1 MSRQSSRSIFYL
13 SLASLIV
20 LSGCLDK
27 FKKKEN
33 ESAVNNDDQSLVLLT
48 VNGVPKI
55 TVNNLEA
62 DLNELSEMD
71 QQIKMMLMFDP
82 EGTKERVFKE
92 QKRMAIIEEWARVS
106 GVRDS
111 AEYQSKKARIMN
123 HVGRQLDFE
132 QFLNTHKVDVTQADV
147 LDYYNQHKDQDY
159 HILISPAGIK
169 TQTVEF
175 ATQNDAQEFVNKLK
189 QAGINQID
197 KLANEQKLFVRNLN
211 INETSYADKDIKEA
225 VLKMKNFPAVVIVPD
240 QEKGKFWV
248 VAAQEHQA
256 AKYQEFDKVKD
267 ALKQMLMPKKVGEML
282 EVKIPE
288 YGEQFNLV
296 ENTTY
301 FEDLK
306 NAKKNSVSNA
316 SMIDMQDQ
324 NENGEEFDMAALDQQ

>member
-1 MSRQSSRSIFYL
+1 MSNQNSRSISYL
-13 SLASLIV
+13 SLAGLML

-27 FKKKEN
+27 TKKN
-33 ESAVNNDDQSLVLLT
+33 ESPSAVSNDDQSLVLLS

-106 GVRDS
+106 GVRQS
-111 AEYQSKKARIMN
+111 EEYQTKKARIMN
-123 HVGRQLDFE
+123 HVCRQLDFE
-132 QFLNTHKVDVTQADV
+132 QFLNTHKVEVTDADV
-147 LDYYNQHKDQDY
+147 RDYYNQNKDQDY

-169 TQTVEF
+169 TQTIEF
-175 ATQNDAQEFVNKLK
+175 ATNEAAQQFVTKLK
-189 QAGINQID
+189 EMGINQID
-197 KLANEQKLFVRNLN
+197 KLASEQKLFVRNLN
-211 INETSYADKDIKEA
+211 INENSYADKEIKEA
-225 VLKMKNFPAVVIVPD
+225 VLKVKNFPQILIVAD
-240 QEKGKFWV
+240 KEKGKFWV
-248 VAAQEHQA
+248 VAAQAQEA

-267 ALKQMLMPKKVGEML
+267 ALKQMLMPKKMNEML

-288 YGEQFNLV
+288 YGLQFNLV
-296 ENTTY
+296 ENSNY

-306 NAKKNSVSNA
+306 NAKKDQTRNA
-316 SMIDMQDQ
+316 PVIDMQNQD
-324 NENGEEFDMAALDQQ
+324 ENSDEIDMVALDQ